1 MDLVFIIDGSTSVG
15 LDDFKLSLNF
25 IISIVNQFPVTPLG
39 VHVGV
44 IVVQPSNQVVIEL
57 GLYKEKFTVNG
68 AIRQIPYPNG
78 DNSVGAA
85 LLKAKELFANGK
97 RQVPKV
103 LVVLLDNKAADDL
116 TKPTI
121 ELQKIG
127 VGVVPVGGSGDV
139 DQTQLN
145 AITASPENVVTTGSY
160 GNLISIVGTVISKI
174 NNRKLSSWLISRS
187 RFYSKRRK
195 MAF

>member
-1 MDLVFIIDGSTSVG
+1 MDLVFVIDGSTSVG

-25 IISIVNQFPVTPLG
+25 IISIVNEFPVSPLG
-39 VHVGV
+39 VQVGV
-44 IVVQPSNQVVIEL
+44 IVVQLTNQVVIEL

-85 LLKAKELFANGK
+85 LLKAKDVFANSK
-97 RQVPKV
+97 RRVPKV
-103 LVVLLDNKAADDL
+103 LVVLLDNRAADDL

-121 ELQKIG
+121 ELNKIG
-127 VGVVPVGGSGDV
+127 VSVVPVGGSGAV

-145 AITASPENVVTTGSY
+145 AITSSPENVVTTVGY
-160 GNLISIVGTVISKI
+160 ANLITIVGTVISKI
-174 NNRKLSSWLISRS
+174 NNRKLLT
-187 RFYSKRRK
+187 
-195 MAF
+195 

>member
-1 MDLVFIIDGSTSVG
+1 M
-15 LDDFKLSLNF
+15 
-25 IISIVNQFPVTPLG
+25 
-39 VHVGV
+39 
-44 IVVQPSNQVVIEL
+44 
-57 GLYKEKFTVNG
+57 
-68 AIRQIPYPNG
+68 
-78 DNSVGAA
+78 
-85 LLKAKELFANGK
+85 KAKVLFANSK

-116 TKPTI
+116 IKPAI
-121 ELQKIG
+121 ELNKIG

-174 NNRKLSSWLISRS
+174 NNRKQI
-187 RFYSKRRK
+187 
-195 MAF
+195 